1 MGFLPGTEEE
11 KLKPWM
17 GSFYDSVESLMDMKS
32 NNKKNNLKNKKNK
45 KINQHE
51 RENTFG
57 RLGYS

>member
-1 MGFLPGTEEE
+1 
-11 KLKPWM
+11 M